1 MKFIYFKVLGDDPDM
16 RGSGLH
22 FCNNKTLAKLRTH
35 PHTVIED
42 YSCFSD
48 QGRHR
53 RSSVPYRSTE
63 YKGE

>member
-1 MKFIYFKVLGDDPDM
+1 MKFIYFKVLDDDPDM

-35 PHTVIED
+35 PHTAIED

-48 QGRHR
+48 QGYVKFESL
-53 RSSVPYRSTE
+53 SSVFVSPKDT
-63 YKGE
+63 